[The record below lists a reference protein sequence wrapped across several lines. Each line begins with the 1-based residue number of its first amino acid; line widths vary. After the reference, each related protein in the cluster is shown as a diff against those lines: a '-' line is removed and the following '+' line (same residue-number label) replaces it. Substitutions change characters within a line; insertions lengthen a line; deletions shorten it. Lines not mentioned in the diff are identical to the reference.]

1 MCASACVALELTFE
15 FLKLGVR
22 AGMGESLGPCSIAH
36 TLLLPKGPTTAQLS
50 KFRARA
56 ELELELGKW
65 RRRLRASVSGRA
77 SQPESHFTFTFI
89 HSVAWSVS
97 LHANGPGGRCDGR
110 AGLRLGMHFI
120 CPFVHSVDR
129 PAAQRDGQG
138 PCTMSRLV
146 VGLARPCGGKMLHI

>member
-1 MCASACVALELTFE
+1 MSHWALAQL
-15 FLKLGVR
+15 R
-22 AGMGESLGPCSIAH
+22 

-97 LHANGPGGRCDGR
+97 LHANRPGGRCEGR
-110 AGLRLGMHFI
+110 ASDSECISFVRSFI
-120 CPFVHSVDR
+120 RSIVRRRSVTGR
-129 PAAQRDGQG
+129 SLY
-138 PCTMSRLV
+138 MSRLV

>member
-1 MCASACVALELTFE
+1 MSLWALAQL
-15 FLKLGVR
+15 R
-22 AGMGESLGPCSIAH
+22 

-77 SQPESHFTFTFI
+77 SQPESHFTFTFM

-129 PAAQRDGQG
+129 PAAQRDGQVPLRVSSWVWPG
-138 PCTMSRLV
+138 PVEAKC
-146 VGLARPCGGKMLHI
+146 CIFE